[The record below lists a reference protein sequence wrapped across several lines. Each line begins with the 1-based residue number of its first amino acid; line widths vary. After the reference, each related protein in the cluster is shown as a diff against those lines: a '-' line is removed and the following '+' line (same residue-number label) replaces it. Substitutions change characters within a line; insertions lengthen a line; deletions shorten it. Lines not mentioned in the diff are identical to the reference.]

1 LIESM
6 SHNKDEK
13 AMTYVPET
21 SDAPQAQEPAAPPP
35 GGMPKQPKKRRRW
48 LVVAIIAVAVVAVIL
63 ALPKL
68 VGGTKNVYTPG
79 VQATYT
85 VARGNLTVTL
95 NGSGT
100 LQPADSYTITSLI
113 SGDILTAPYEE
124 GDIVEKDAV
133 LYTVDSSDVTGSV
146 EQAQNAVEQRQTAYE
161 QALKDLENLKLKA
174 GGDGIVAGL
183 DVKVGDEVTAGQ
195 TIGVVRDTST
205 MVLKVMFQRDFAKTL
220 SVGQSAVV
228 YTDNI
233 YEQYEGTITKIST
246 IDTVVY
252 DNVIGR
258 EVTIEVKNPGAF
270 FQSQTANATINGL
283 AGLVN
288 GELEFKYEGYLTAP
302 ANGTVQKIAA
312 AEGTRVTKGQ
322 VVVVLSSD
330 AVNSQVQQAKNALED
345 AKLALQTQLD
355 RVGEYTIKS
364 PISGTIVQKDHK
376 AGDKI
381 ESGTKLC
388 TIFDL
393 SYLTL
398 VLNVDELDIKNIKP
412 GQAVTITADA
422 APGVVYNGVVTK
434 ININGTTQNGV
445 TSYPITIKI
454 EETEG
459 LLPGMNVDATI
470 VIESLT
476 DVLTVPVTAVV
487 RNNFVLVRSPEADN
501 QPAEP
506 GVPAGFVYRKVTLG
520 PASDDAIVIIDGLE
534 EGDVVAVLDNTPS
547 SYSMNPFMAGG
558 GSGRRP
564 EDGGPRGETQSTTVV
579 IS

>member
-1 LIESM
+1 
-6 SHNKDEK
+6 
-13 AMTYVPET
+13 MTFVPDT
-21 SDAPQAQEPAAPPP
+21 PAAPPP
-35 GGMPKQPKKRRRW
+35 GGLPKPAKKRGRRW
-48 LVVAIIAVAVVAVIL
+48 LVVAIIAVVVVAVIL
-63 ALPKL
+63 MLPRL
-68 VGGTKNVYTPG
+68 VGGRQNVYTPG
-79 VQATYT
+79 VQATHT
-85 VARGNLTVTL
+85 VARGDLTVTL
-95 NGSGT
+95 SGSGT

-113 SGDILTAPYEE
+113 SGDILTAPFEE

-133 LYTVDSSDVTGSV
+133 LYTVDSSDVTGSI
-146 EQAQNAVEQRQTAYE
+146 EQAQNAVEQRQIAYE
-161 QALKDLENLKLKA
+161 QALKDQENLKLKA

-195 TIGVVRDTST
+195 TVGVVRDTST
-205 MVLKVMFQRDFAKTL
+205 MVLKVMFQRDFAKSL

-228 YTDNI
+228 YTDND
-233 YEQYEGTITKIST
+233 YEQYAGTITKISA

-270 FQSQTANATINGL
+270 VQSQTANAVINGL
-283 AGLVN
+283 SGLVN
-288 GELEFKYEGYLTAP
+288 GELDYKFEGYLTAP

-312 AEGTRVTKGQ
+312 AEGTRVTKNQ

-330 AVNSQVQQAKNALED
+330 SVAAQVQQAKNALED
-345 AKLALQTQLD
+345 ARLSLQTQMD

-388 TIFDL
+388 TVFDL

-398 VLNVDELDIKNIKP
+398 VLNVDELDIKNINP
-412 GQAVTITADA
+412 GQTVTITADA
-422 APGVVYNGVVTK
+422 SPGVVYNGVVTK

-459 LLPGMNVDATI
+459 LLPGMNVDASI
-470 VIESLT
+470 VVQSLT

-501 QPAEP
+501 QPAQP
-506 GVPAGFVYRKVTLG
+506 GVPAGFVYRQVTLG
-520 PASDDAIVIIDGLE
+520 PSSDDAIVITGGLE

-547 SYSMNPFMAGG
+547 SYSMNPFMGPGG
-558 GSGRRP
+558 GGERP
-564 EDGGPRGETQSTTVV
+564 REGGGPGGEAQSATVV